1 MLARKLQLI
10 VIFVAAFVASSV
22 FAEEI
27 MLKNGMILRGR
38 MAWMGQIADNPFVS
52 QKNAGET
59 QTKLIVMLDDGL
71 RRTYVPF
78 YQVIPDSVQST
89 DAIVQKIR
97 IPQRVAKGK
106 SVASIQSIL
115 QVTPFDDLGH
125 RTFSTLTNRGRLD
138 IVQGI
143 TEITPL
149 YTKLEALIGHNAIQ
163 WDSRIAT
170 SSIPR
175 ETLSRILRNRPDAN
189 TANGRLEVVRLLFA
203 AERYADARDEFEQAR
218 QQFPELAEVERLY
231 KQLKQLSATKLIDEI
246 ELRREAGQHRRVL
259 ALLNSIPDKGI
270 AGATLERVREILTE
284 YDEVQDKGHAILDS
298 LKSLSAKVSDARTNE
313 ELDAINA
320 EISNEL
326 SISNIDRFDDFIRL
340 AADAST
346 DSQRLALAISG
357 WIVGTGATT
366 DNLTVA
372 LSLVRARDLVV
383 KYLRSSSSV
392 DRQDILQRLGNEEG
406 GTVNQVARIV
416 ANMKPPIV
424 TSPELE
430 RSPGHY
436 RIRVEHPTSPIAY
449 DVQLPDEY
457 DPYRRYPVVV
467 TLHGTGRT
475 PAQQIDWWC
484 GQYNEGYKKRMGVAM
499 RHGYIVIAPHWARR
513 TQRKY
518 EYLAT
523 EHLAVLASLRDA
535 FRRFAIDTDRVFLS
549 GLSMGADA
557 AWDIALA
564 HPDIWAGVI
573 PIVATSHYG
582 GKKDPRYISQYV
594 ENAKYVPQYFVCG
607 SIDGDRLSLNST
619 DFDNYLTHV
628 GYDTMIVEYI
638 GRGHDH
644 FYDEIQRIFTWMNLP
659 LHRRNS
665 NLTEFEVVNRRPW
678 DNFFWCVELDDFPE
692 VKMIH
697 PLEWPKRKASHAPI
711 TSVKKLPNN
720 SNTLQV
726 RSAAAKVT
734 LLLSPEWLDF
744 DRPAKIRINSK
755 TEKTL
760 ELVGSTSDLL
770 EDVRRRGDRLRPF
783 WLRMEVETGRRR

>member
-1 MLARKLQLI
+1 MSALNRPTI
-10 VIFVAAFVASSV
+10 VTIVALCIAPCVT
-22 FAEEI
+22 AEEI

-78 YQVIPDSVQST
+78 YQVIPDSVQET

-106 SVASIQSIL
+106 GVASIQSFLRI
-115 QVTPFDDLGH
+115 TPFDDLGH

-149 YTKLEALIGHNAIQ
+149 YTKLEALIGHNAIR

-175 ETLSRILRNRPDAN
+175 ETLSRILRNRPNAN

-218 QQFPELAEVERLY
+218 QQFPELAEVERLHQ
-231 KQLKQLSATKLIDEI
+231 QLKQLSATKLIDEI
-246 ELRREAGQHRRVL
+246 ELRRAAGQHRRVL
-259 ALLNSIPDKGI
+259 SLLNSIPDKGI

-284 YDEVQDKGHAILDS
+284 YDAVQEKGHAILDAVM
-298 LKSLSAKVSDARTNE
+298 KLSDKVSDARTNE
-313 ELDAINA
+313 ELAAINTEIA
-320 EISNEL
+320 EEL
-326 SISNIDRFDDFIRL
+326 SVSNIDRFDDYVRL
-340 AADAST
+340 AADSAT

-357 WIVGTGATT
+357 WIAGTGSTT

-372 LSLVRARDLVV
+372 LSLVRARNLVIR
-383 KYLRSSSSV
+383 YLRSVSQV
-392 DRQDILQRLGNEEG
+392 ERQEILQALDNEEG
-406 GTVNQVARIV
+406 GRVSQIARIV
-416 ANMKPPIV
+416 AHIKPPIE
-424 TSPELE
+424 TSPEWE
-430 RSPGHY
+430 RAPGHY
-436 RIRVEHPTSPIAY
+436 RIRVDHPTSPTVY

-467 TLHGTGRT
+467 TLHGAGRT
-475 PAQQIDWWC
+475 PEQQIEWWC
-484 GQYNEGYKKRMGVAM
+484 GQYNETYKKRMGLAM

-518 EYLAT
+518 EYLAD
-523 EHLAVLASLRDA
+523 EHLKVLASLRDA

-549 GLSMGADA
+549 GISMGGDA

-582 GKKDPRYISQYV
+582 AKNDPRYISQYV
-594 ENAKYVPQYFVCG
+594 ENAKYVPQLFVCG

-619 DFDNYLTHV
+619 DFDNYLTKS

-644 FYDEIQRIFTWMNLP
+644 FHDEIQRIFTWMNLP

-665 NLTEFEVVNRRPW
+665 SLTEFQVVNRRPW
-678 DNFFWCVELDDFPE
+678 DNFFWCVELDGFPE
-692 VKMIH
+692 KKMIH
-697 PLEWPKRKASHAPI
+697 PLEWPKKKASHAPI
-711 TSVKKLPNN
+711 TTVKKLPNN
-720 SNTLQV
+720 SNTLTV
-726 RSAAAKVT
+726 RSAAEQVT
-734 LLLSPEWLDF
+734 LLLSPDWLDF

-755 TEKTL
+755 AEKTMT
-760 ELVGSTSDLL
+760 LVGSNTDLL
-770 EDVRRRGDRLRPF
+770 EDVRRRGDRLHPF